1 MSKEKLKLVITYL
14 LWLFIVSPLV
24 VVLFFPIIKTGGTTA
39 MLMSI
44 LLAPLT
50 YLLTFY
56 LYKFIFKSKYTLKKI
71 FAEPKIN
78 KNLVI
83 KGVLISILV
92 LIVTFGF
99 NFLYSLLFK
108 DLIDNTQADNVKG
121 LLSMPFPLTI
131 LTGGIIIPFIEEI
144 VFRKSI
150 REIIPNSKPLTYII
164 ISALIFSSVHIQNT
178 ENLYN
183 MIFYVMG
190 TFLDGLIFA
199 YVYEKEK
206 TIWPTYIGHALYNTF
221 VLILQVSIK

>member
-1 MSKEKLKLVITYL
+1 MTKEKLKLATTYL

-24 VVLFFPIIKTGGTTA
+24 VLLFLPIIKTGGTTV

-56 LYKFIFKSKYTLKKI
+56 LYKFIFKSKYTLKKL
-71 FAEPKIN
+71 FTEPKIN
-78 KNLVI
+78 KNLI
-83 KGVLISILV
+83 SKGILISILIV
-92 LIVTFGF
+92 IVTFGF

-121 LLSMPFPLTI
+121 LLSMPFSLTI
-131 LTGGIIIPFIEEI
+131 LIGGIIIPFIEEI

-178 ENLYN
+178 GNLYN
-183 MIFYVMG
+183 MMFYVIG
-190 TFLDGLIFA
+190 TFIDGLIFA

-221 VLILQVSIK
+221 VLILQVL